1 MKRSLLFLYLL
12 HSVVVAL
19 AAPREAVAPFN
30 GFRSAPVIETWTAPA
45 NSFASVQANSFASVQ
60 AIGYS
65 SVHVEVEVVPAAI
78 DLPGF
83 VHTTTRF
90 PGRIA
95 AIESGREL
103 EFETPDGGKGRAW
116 EWKAPRKINYT
127 LMLFHDARGL
137 TNEVREQAEKL
148 GKALGI
154 NVLAIDLYDGKAVTN
169 SVEAAKMT
177 HSVDEDRATAII
189 EGAFTYLGD
198 QQKVFTLGWS
208 FGGGWSLQ
216 AAIIGGSQVAGCIVF
231 YGPLERQ
238 VKKLQLLQCD
248 VMGFF
253 GNKDKWPSPEQVTE
267 FNMNMQKA
275 GKKLQANRYPAAHG
289 FADPGNDDAEDK
301 VSAADTY
308 IKTINFIQGRLK

>member
-1 MKRSLLFLYLL
+1 MMGL
-12 HSVVVAL
+12 
-19 AAPREAVAPFN
+19 P
-30 GFRSAPVIETWTAPA
+30 T
-45 NSFASVQANSFASVQ
+45 
-60 AIGYS
+60 
-65 SVHVEVEVVPAAI
+65 VPA
-78 DLPGF
+78 
-83 VHTTTRF
+83 T
-90 PGRIA
+90 
-95 AIESGREL
+95 GREL

-116 EWKAPRKINYT
+116 ERKAPRKINYT
-127 LMLFHDARGL
+127 LMLFHNARGL
-137 TNEVREQAEKL
+137 SNEIREQAEKL

-169 SVEAAKMT
+169 SVEADKMT

-253 GNKDKWPSPEQVTE
+253 GNKDKWPSPEQVNE